1 MINFNKD
8 VMPLKNKF
16 YRLALR
22 VLHNH
27 EEAQD
32 VTQETLIRLW
42 RRSETLANADE
53 AEALGLTICHNL
65 AIDTYRREGRDHDN
79 LDDDQINLAD
89 TALSPLETISR
100 NQQRQLLLKQ
110 INTLPDRQK
119 YVLQLR
125 DIEGLSYKK
134 IADALNMSEEQV
146 KINLFR
152 ARQALKNSFKNKER
166 DGL

>member
-1 MINFNKD
+1 
-8 VMPLKNKF
+8 MPLKNKF

-119 YVLQLR
+119 CVLQLR

-134 IADALNMSEEQV
+134 IADALKMSEEQV
-146 KINLFR
+146 KINIFR
-152 ARQALKNSFKNKER
+152 ARRTIKKLYIETENY
-166 DGL
+166 GL

>member
-1 MINFNKD
+1 
-8 VMPLKNKF
+8 MPLKNKF

-65 AIDTYRREGRDHDN
+65 AIDTFRREGRDHDN

-119 YVLQLR
+119 CVLQLR

>member
-1 MINFNKD
+1 
-8 VMPLKNKF
+8 MPLKNKF

-134 IADALNMSEEQV
+134 IADALKMSEEQV

>member
-1 MINFNKD
+1 
-8 VMPLKNKF
+8 MPLKNKF

-110 INTLPDRQK
+110 INTLPHRQK
-119 YVLQLR
+119 CVLQLR

>member
-1 MINFNKD
+1 
-8 VMPLKNKF
+8 MPLKNKF

-119 YVLQLR
+119 CVLQLR

>member
-1 MINFNKD
+1 
-8 VMPLKNKF
+8 MPLKNKF

-79 LDDDQINLAD
+79 LDDDQINLVD

-119 YVLQLR
+119 CVLQLR

>member
-1 MINFNKD
+1 
-8 VMPLKNKF
+8 MPLKNKF

>member
-1 MINFNKD
+1 
-8 VMPLKNKF
+8 MPLKNKF

-42 RRSETLANADE
+42 RRSDTLADASE

-65 AIDTYRREGRDHDN
+65 AIDTYRREGREHDN

-100 NQQRQLLLKQ
+100 SQQRQLLLKQ
-110 INTLPDRQK
+110 IDNLPERQK
-119 YVLQLR
+119 TVLQLR
-125 DIEGLSYKK
+125 DIEGYSYKE

-152 ARQALKNSFKNKER
+152 ARQALKNSFKNKDR